1 MYINMSSSQN
11 NMDTQLEAILRRN
24 EEILQKAMEKV
35 LKQMQDKIKG
45 DIASPKEQHKVEFE
59 QNQA

>member
-1 MYINMSSSQN
+1 
-11 NMDTQLEAILRRN
+11 MDTQLEAILRRN